1 MSDAMF
7 AAATAALQQAVALSR
22 EERDGALATAA
33 QEVRARETAV
43 RVQGEL
49 EAMVAQATAQREAC
63 AAEASAA
70 ADRGAASAA
79 AAAAAAARSEACEAS
94 LVAVGAERDAWASR
108 AAELEAS
115 LQYGV
120 RASLRGED
128 AQSDDIARRLQ
139 NRRRRASGAA
149 PGGDAAP
156 SALVAEARGTA
167 ARLRWFE
174 AATEDAA
181 YAALAAAVAGDALVA
196 GLGAV
201 AAERAAAARGA
212 VDDAARRAPR
222 RRRSRRC
229 GATASP
235 RRAASSRPTPRGR
248 GAVRAR
254 ATSPRA
260 LAARAAAA
268 EARVAEASDAAL
280 GAFTAASAD
289 DRRRVVE
296 AWAEDRAATTTRFL
310 ERLEALD
317 RELALERAAAEVAAF
332 ALSDAL
338 EDLAPVAAI
347 LEIEGEDRGSRS
359 ASLERADDCETLYHP
374 FPTLLV
380 ERPREAPRP
389 ASPAGADPVGVEGPV
404 DDGPGKVD
412 PAPRLRLLAATLR
425 RRSAALRGA
434 IEDAVAA
441 CDAAAVA
448 AYEAECEAER
458 AAAELAAEA
467 EEEEDDDDGASSSR
481 SSASPAAALEAAP
494 GTPRARGKKRCSVD
508 LLSPPK
514 RWREARRPARAP
526 LRGGDLAG
534 VCDDVEARAEE
545 DDGGDGAVKVWVRV
559 RPVKAGD
566 DAEDVL
572 DADGSALVLRDPAIP
587 GLVQRFDFDG
597 VLDSR
602 AGATQRRVFD
612 DVGRDVVLSAFRGF
626 NTTLFAYG
634 QTGSGKTHTMVGDD
648 DRPGLVPFVATA
660 LFALEARRAAA
671 TAATATDAPYLA
683 ARGERRVDA
692 AYLEIY
698 QDQLRDLLGDDD
710 DAAALKLRE
719 HPKRGVYVEG
729 LTRWALES
737 PRELLDLLEVG
748 AARRTVAATRMNRD
762 SSRSHA
768 ALFLTFDDGRGAST
782 QLTLVDLAG
791 SERTRKSGASGK
803 AAQMREACAINSSL
817 STLGRCVAALVAAG
831 STRRTAPRARRRPR
845 RPSATAP

>member
-1 MSDAMF
+1 MSEAMF

-79 AAAAAAARSEACEAS
+79 AAAAAR
-94 LVAVGAERDAWASR
+94 
-108 AAELEAS
+108 
-115 LQYGV
+115 GV
-120 RASLRGED
+120 
-128 AQSDDIARRLQ
+128 ARR
-139 NRRRRASGAA
+139 G
-149 PGGDAAP
+149 
-156 SALVAEARGTA
+156 
-167 ARLRWFE
+167 
-174 AATEDAA
+174 
-181 YAALAAAVAGDALVA
+181 AGDASA
-196 GLGAV
+196 G
-201 AAERAAAARGA
+201 
-212 VDDAARRAPR
+212 
-222 RRRSRRC
+222 
-229 GATASP
+229 
-235 RRAASSRPTPRGR
+235 
-248 GAVRAR
+248 
-254 ATSPRA
+254 
-260 LAARAAAA
+260 
-268 EARVAEASDAAL
+268 
-280 GAFTAASAD
+280 
-289 DRRRVVE
+289 
-296 AWAEDRAATTTRFL
+296 
-310 ERLEALD
+310 
-317 RELALERAAAEVAAF
+317 
-332 ALSDAL
+332 
-338 EDLAPVAAI
+338 
-347 LEIEGEDRGSRS
+347 
-359 ASLERADDCETLYHP
+359 
-374 FPTLLV
+374 
-380 ERPREAPRP
+380 
-389 ASPAGADPVGVEGPV
+389 
-404 DDGPGKVD
+404 
-412 PAPRLRLLAATLR
+412 
-425 RRSAALRGA
+425 
-434 IEDAVAA
+434 
-441 CDAAAVA
+441 
-448 AYEAECEAER
+448 
-458 AAAELAAEA
+458 
-467 EEEEDDDDGASSSR
+467 
-481 SSASPAAALEAAP
+481 
-494 GTPRARGKKRCSVD
+494 KRCSVD

-514 RWREARRPARAP
+514 RWREAAATGAAAP

-602 AGATQRRVFD
+602 AGATQRH
-612 DVGRDVVLSAFRGF
+612 GL
-626 NTTLFAYG
+626 
-634 QTGSGKTHTMVGDD
+634 GKTHTMVGDD

-660 LFALEARRAAA
+660 LFALEARAARRRRRRRR
-671 TAATATDAPYLA
+671 PYLA

-817 STLGRCVAALVAAG
+817 STLGRCVAALVAAEA
-831 STRRTAPRARRRPR
+831 RRTAPAGP
-845 RPSATAP
+845 APPAPPFRDSP

>member
-1 MSDAMF
+1 MSEAMF

-70 ADRGAASAA
+70 ADRGARVGAA
-79 AAAAAAARSEACEAS
+79 GGGAAARAGAACEAS

-115 LQYGV
+115 LQYVEAARARPLRRARQPPAPGV
-120 RASLRGED
+120 RGGAGRRRGAER
-128 AQSDDIARRLQ
+128 ARR
-139 NRRRRASGAA
+139 RGA
-149 PGGDAAP
+149 P
-156 SALVAEARGTA
+156 GTA
-167 ARLRWFE
+167 ARPLVVRGRDRGRARLR
-174 AATEDAA
+174 
-181 YAALAAAVAGDALVA
+181 ALAAAVAGDALVA

-201 AAERAAAARGA
+201 AAERARRRAAPWTTPRARAAAEAALETLRRDCVA
-212 VDDAARRAPR
+212 EASRQLAADAARSEARGDAD
-222 RRRSRRC
+222 
-229 GATASP
+229 
-235 RRAASSRPTPRGR
+235 AA
-248 GAVRAR
+248 RAR
-254 ATSPRA
+254 ADAARA
-260 LAARAAAA
+260 EDAALSARACRRRARFARWRARAAAA

-359 ASLERADDCETLYHP
+359 ASLRARRRLRDALPPLPD
-374 FPTLLV
+374 
-380 ERPREAPRP
+380 APRG
-389 ASPAGADPVGVEGPV
+389 AGD
-404 DDGPGKVD
+404 
-412 PAPRLRLLAATLR
+412 AAR
-425 RRSAALRGA
+425 AGQAVLRGP
-434 IEDAVAA
+434 AVAA
-441 CDAAAVA
+441 EAVA
-448 AYEAECEAER
+448 R
-458 AAAELAAEA
+458 GAATGAA
-467 EEEEDDDDGASSSR
+467 
-481 SSASPAAALEAAP
+481 
-494 GTPRARGKKRCSVD
+494 
-508 LLSPPK
+508 
-514 RWREARRPARAP
+514 AP

-566 DAEDVL
+566 DART
-572 DADGSALVLRDPAIP
+572 SSTRT
-587 GLVQRFDFDG
+587 
-597 VLDSR
+597 
-602 AGATQRRVFD
+602 GAR
-612 DVGRDVVLSAFRGF
+612 
-626 NTTLFAYG
+626 
-634 QTGSGKTHTMVGDD
+634 
-648 DRPGLVPFVATA
+648 
-660 LFALEARRAAA
+660 ARRATA
-671 TAATATDAPYLA
+671 TAATATTPPAPYLA

-768 ALFLTFDDGRGAST
+768 ALFLTFDDGRGA
-782 QLTLVDLAG
+782 
-791 SERTRKSGASGK
+791 
-803 AAQMREACAINSSL
+803 
-817 STLGRCVAALVAAG
+817 
-831 STRRTAPRARRRPR
+831 RRR
-845 RPSATAP
+845 S